1 MLYVVICSMITL
13 ISSTNNS
20 DSHTKIIS
28 RIYFDELKKHTNDVL
43 FFSLEE
49 LDGLTIN
56 NFMYDNKIDG
66 LLDLQERYITP
77 AQKFLFVI
85 PEYNGSYPGILKLFI
100 DALDVKLSMYGKKAG
115 IVGVATG
122 RAGNLRGIDHL
133 TAVLHHM
140 QVTVLPKYFPLSN
153 VQHELDENNNLK
165 NTQTIKVLQQHAAM
179 LINF

>member
-1 MLYVVICSMITL
+1 MITL
-13 ISSTNNS
+13 ISATNNA
-20 DSHTKIIS
+20 DSHTEIIS
-28 RIYFDELKKHTNDVL
+28 RIYFNELKKFTDDVL

-56 NFMYDNKIDG
+56 NFMYDKKIDEIKQ
-66 LLDLQERYITP
+66 LQDKYISP

-85 PEYNGSYPGILKLFI
+85 PEYNGSYPGVLKLFI
-100 DALDVKLSMYGKKAG
+100 DALDVKLSLYGKKAG

-140 QVTVLPKYFPLSN
+140 HVAVLPKYFPLSN
-153 VQHELDENNNLK
+153 VQLELDENNQLK
-165 NTQTIKVLQQHAAM
+165 NPKTTVQFRQHAKAFM
-179 LINF
+179 EF

>member
-28 RIYFDELKKHTNDVL
+28 RIYFEELKKHTNDVL

-56 NFMYDNKIDG
+56 NFMYETKIDG
-66 LLDLQERYITP
+66 LLALQEKYITP

-100 DALDVKLSMYGKKAG
+100 DALEVKKSIYGKKAG
-115 IVGVATG
+115 IVGVSTG

-133 TAVLHHM
+133 TKVLHHM
-140 QVTVLPKYFPLSN
+140 QVAVLPKYFPLSN
-153 VQHELDENNNLK
+153 VQHELDENGNLK
-165 NTQTIKVLQQHAAM
+165 NAQTIKVLQQHAD
-179 LINF
+179 LFLSF